1 MGNPKS
7 GSDKFA
13 KSKLERRKKYELAL
27 AKFISFGG
35 DALGNTLGIGF
46 GIQSIRVLADIF
58 QKKNKSRNNSREP
71 DCVKWLFDRCR
82 SRVGTRQ
89 TDCAKKC
96 RQTVTAYVE
105 DLRHFIT
112 QQRKI

>member
-1 MGNPKS
+1 MS
-7 GSDKFA
+7 WLWQS
-13 KSKLERRKKYELAL
+13 LYHLAAML
-27 AKFISFGG
+27 WETLW
-35 DALGNTLGIGF
+35 AL
-46 GIQSIRVLADIF
+46 VLDSVYPRSCRYF
-58 QKKNKSRNNSREP
+58 SEKNKSRNNSREP